1 MPVITAD
8 PGDEFDGYRW
18 VTDRRSADMLGV
30 PVWELYWLI
39 DHGHLRGYKIAGE
52 IRLLAHEVEA
62 LRDRLR
68 DRRGD

>member
-1 MPVITAD
+1 MSVITAD

-18 VTDRRSADMLGV
+18 VSDRRACDMLGV
-30 PVWELYWLI
+30 SVRELYQLI

-52 IRLLAHEVEA
+52 IRLLAHDVEV
-62 LRDRLR
+62 LRDRFR

>member
-1 MPVITAD
+1 MPVIFAD
-8 PGDEFDGYRW
+8 PGDDFDGYRW
-18 VTDRRSADMLGV
+18 VSALRACEMLGV
-30 PVWELYWLI
+30 SVRELYRLI